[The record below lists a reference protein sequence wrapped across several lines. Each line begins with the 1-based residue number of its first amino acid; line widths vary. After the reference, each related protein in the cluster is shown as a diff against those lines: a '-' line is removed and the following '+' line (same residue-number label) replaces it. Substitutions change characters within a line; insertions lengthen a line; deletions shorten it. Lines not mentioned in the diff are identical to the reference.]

1 MSHAHLYARSQGRYI
16 NNPITQAIPL
26 SPYSASMAG
35 PVSQHGQ
42 QARFLQKSWIAS
54 PVSLYIGY
62 NMPVAIQV
70 PEALKDTKTLAIVA
84 GVGTAA
90 VAGAYLVKRSR
101 RDPKPKTGPLT
112 PDTLPKDAYDAVVVG
127 AGAAA
132 PLK

>member
-1 MSHAHLYARSQGRYI
+1 M
-16 NNPITQAIPL
+16 
-26 SPYSASMAG
+26 
-35 PVSQHGQ
+35 
-42 QARFLQKSWIAS
+42 
-54 PVSLYIGY
+54 
-62 NMPVAIQV
+62 QV

-101 RDPKPKTGPLT
+101 RDPKPKMGPLT

-132 PLK
+132 PFEVIMTNQLATPRACRQACKLTFAISDCCSRKGRLLL